1 MPEPTHVH
9 CFVAGVDPSR
19 APLVLLHGS
28 DGQETDLVP
37 LAADLSPGAAVLGVR
52 GPVATEGGYAFFRRF
67 PDRRVDEADVAARVP
82 ALADFIQASCSDR
95 NLDRRPVAVSF
106 SNGAIM
112 AAALLMTR
120 PDLLEGAVLFRPLSP
135 FPDDLR
141 PRLDAKPVLIIDG
154 ANDPRR
160 LSGDGL
166 RLAEQLRR
174 AGALVTHRVLP
185 TGHAITNEDRL
196 IARPWLH
203 ALEPEQPLPSDGLR
217 RAGSASSPRPAGR

>member
-1 MPEPTHVH
+1 M
-9 CFVAGVDPSR
+9 
-19 APLVLLHGS
+19 LLHGS
-28 DGQETDLVP
+28 DGQATDLVP

-67 PDRRVDEADVAARVP
+67 PDRRADEADVGAWAP
-82 ALADFIQASCSDR
+82 ALADFIQTSCSDH
-95 NLDRRPVAVSF
+95 NLGRRPVAVGF

-120 PDLLEGAVLFRPLSP
+120 PDLLEGAILFRPLSP

-141 PRLDAKPVLIIDG
+141 PCLDAKPCLIIDG

-160 LSGDGL
+160 SSGDGL

-174 AGALVTHRVLP
+174 AGALVTHCVLP

-196 IARPWLH
+196 IARPWLR
-203 ALEPEQPLPSDGLR
+203 ALEQDQPVDRGRPVGDLRCSPGPDRSSDAIR
-217 RAGSASSPRPAGR
+217 